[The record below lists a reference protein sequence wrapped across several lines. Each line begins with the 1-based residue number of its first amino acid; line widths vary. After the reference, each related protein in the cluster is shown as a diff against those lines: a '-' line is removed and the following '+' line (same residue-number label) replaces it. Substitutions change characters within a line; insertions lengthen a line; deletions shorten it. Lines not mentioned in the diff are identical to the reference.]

1 MSGTYSDSNRH
12 RIHPNDKRL
21 MNEIDDL
28 EQMVDEIAEERDRYM
43 FLLAGL
49 KAKIHLEIK
58 LDPSNTVLRKLFL
71 HGS

>member
-12 RIHPNDKRL
+12 RMHETDRRL

-49 KAKIHLEIK
+49 KARIHLASK
-58 LDPSNTVLRKLFL
+58 KDPKNTVLRDLYL
-71 HGS
+71 YES

>member
-1 MSGTYSDSNRH
+1 
-12 RIHPNDKRL
+12 

-28 EQMVDEIAEERDRYM
+28 EQMVDEMAEERDRYM

-71 HGS
+71 HAS

>member
-12 RIHPNDKRL
+12 RMHETDKRL

-28 EQMVDEIAEERDRYM
+28 EKMVDEIAEERDRYM

-49 KAKIHLEIK
+49 KARIRLAAKE
-58 LDPSNTVLRKLFL
+58 DPKNTAL
-71 HGS
+71 HELYLYES